1 MGLSLY
7 TWLLRLALP
16 LVLIRLV
23 WRGFRN
29 SNYWRRWP
37 ERFGFVTGTD
47 NTETIWI
54 HAVSVG
60 EVRAA
65 EPLVKNLL
73 QHHPDYHIH
82 VTTMTPTGSVQ
93 VQRSFSQRVSH
104 CYVPYDYPASVRR
117 FMRRIKPKILITME
131 TELWPNMFSI
141 CQQSSVPVLV
151 ANARM
156 SEKSMLR
163 YQRYPVLA
171 KQTLGTI
178 TMVAAQTQ
186 SDADRM
192 EMLGLDRDHIRV
204 TGSIKFDIDV
214 GEDVLKAGKQLRKQ
228 WGENRKIWVAASTH
242 EDEEQRLLP
251 VFRKLK
257 AQFPDLLLVVV
268 PRHPERFDRVWKLC
282 KQSGLKVAR
291 RSTNEDITDS
301 TDILLGDTMGELM
314 KFFVV
319 SDVAFI
325 GGSLVPLGGHNPLE
339 ALAVA
344 TPVVFGPSMYNFED
358 IKDRTL
364 SCNAGKQITDE
375 TELYQQIRL
384 YLSDPAE
391 INQSGKN
398 GRAMVEDNKGAINMI
413 EIMVETMLSLSST

>member
-37 ERFGFVTGTD
+37 ERFGFVTSMD
-47 NTETIWI
+47 NAETIWI

-60 EVRAA
+60 EARAA

-73 QHHPDYHIH
+73 HHHPDHHIH
-82 VTTMTPTGSVQ
+82 ITTMTPTGSVQ
-93 VQRSFSQRVSH
+93 VQQSFSHRVSH

-163 YQRYPVLA
+163 YQRYPVLTQ
-171 KQTLGTI
+171 QTLAAI

-186 SDADRM
+186 PDADRI
-192 EMLGLDRDHIRV
+192 EMLGLDRDRIQV
-204 TGSIKFDIDV
+204 TGSIKFDIEV
-214 GEDVLKAGKQLRKQ
+214 TEEVLKAGEQLRQQ
-228 WGENRKIWVAASTH
+228 WGVNRKVWIAASTH

-257 AQFPDLLLVVV
+257 TQFPDLLFVVV
-268 PRHPERFDRVWKLC
+268 PRHPERFDKVWKLC
-282 KQSGLKVAR
+282 KQSGFEVTR
-291 RSTNEDITDS
+291 RSTNEDITDN
-301 TDILLGDTMGELM
+301 TDILLGDTMGELV
-314 KFFVV
+314 KFYVA

-325 GGSLVPLGGHNPLE
+325 GGSLVPHGGQNLLE
-339 ALAVA
+339 ALAVG

-364 SCNAGKQITDE
+364 SCNAGKQITNE
-375 TELYQQIRL
+375 TGLYQQIRL

-391 INQSGKN
+391 MNRSGKN
-398 GRAMVEDNKGAINMI
+398 GRAMVEDNKGAIHKI
-413 EIMVETMLSLSST
+413 ETMVDTMLSL

>member
-37 ERFGFVTGTD
+37 ERFGFVTSMD
-47 NTETIWI
+47 NAETIWI

-60 EVRAA
+60 EARAA

-73 QHHPDYHIH
+73 HHHPDHHIH
-82 VTTMTPTGSVQ
+82 ITTMTPTGSVQ
-93 VQRSFSQRVSH
+93 VQQSFSHRVSH

-163 YQRYPVLA
+163 YQRYPVLTQ
-171 KQTLGTI
+171 QTLAAI

-186 SDADRM
+186 PDADRI
-192 EMLGLDRDHIRV
+192 EMLGLDRDRIQV
-204 TGSIKFDIDV
+204 TGSIKFDIEV
-214 GEDVLKAGKQLRKQ
+214 TEEVLKAGEQLRQQ
-228 WGENRKIWVAASTH
+228 WGVNRKVWIAASTH

-257 AQFPDLLLVVV
+257 TQFPDLLFVVV
-268 PRHPERFDRVWKLC
+268 PRHPERFDKVWKLYS
-282 KQSGLKVAR
+282 QSEFCIAR
-291 RSTNEDITDS
+291 RSSNDMVTDK
-301 TDILLGDTMGELM
+301 TDILIADTMGELQ
-314 KFFVV
+314 KFFVA

-325 GGSLVPLGGHNPLE
+325 GGSLVPVGGHNPIE
-339 ALAVA
+339 AYAVGK
-344 TPVVFGPSMYNFED
+344 PVVFGPIMYNFSD
-358 IKDRTL
+358 I
-364 SCNAGKQITDE
+364 
-375 TELYQQIRL
+375 
-384 YLSDPAE
+384 AE
-391 INQSGKN
+391 MSIQSGAAIQVEIQELASAVKN
-398 GRAMVEDNKGAINMI
+398 LFVDEAYYLQCSKNAINLHESNKGAIDKLLNI
-413 EIMVETMLSLSST
+413 VTNFL